1 MGSPGRTAACQEVLE
16 VVSVLSGISVGALL
30 GPGRAQAVSRV
41 RSVAMHLL
49 RTEAGLSAREVGRVL
64 GRTEATVH
72 DLSRLVARGE
82 RASDLAAR
90 ARTELSIRHAGR
102 PPESASGWK
111 RQPMPDLAA
120 RRHAAGLR
128 QDELAAKAGLARE
141 TVSRIEGGRPA
152 RPDVI
157 ERLAAALDLSPPRP
171 NPRQRYS
178 LPGLEAWRTRAGLT
192 QHELAARIGIARE
205 TLSRIESGRVV
216 GWKLL
221 GPLAWA
227 LLLMPSMLTGNPEDD
242 PIDQPARR
250 CTECRAVHPIEA
262 FVPIRRT
269 RGYYGRC
276 RVCRNARAQARY
288 RSTPDIVEAERER
301 KRRKARLR
309 KGRPSAASAA
319 HAAGTGS
326 ELPEEPEDE
335 GENRGTQSNPET
347 PPVVPARY
355 AGRP

>member
-1 MGSPGRTAACQEVLE
+1 M
-16 VVSVLSGISVGALL
+16 
-30 GPGRAQAVSRV
+30 
-41 RSVAMHLL
+41 
-49 RTEAGLSAREVGRVL
+49 
-64 GRTEATVH
+64 
-72 DLSRLVARGE
+72 
-82 RASDLAAR
+82 
-90 ARTELSIRHAGR
+90 
-102 PPESASGWK
+102 
-111 RQPMPDLAA
+111 
-120 RRHAAGLR
+120 
-128 QDELAAKAGLARE
+128 
-141 TVSRIEGGRPA
+141 
-152 RPDVI
+152 
-157 ERLAAALDLSPPRP
+157 
-171 NPRQRYS
+171 
-178 LPGLEAWRTRAGLT
+178 EAWRTRAGLT

-301 KRRKARLR
+301 KQRKARLR

-319 HAAGTGS
+319 HAAAGTGS
-326 ELPEEPEDE
+326 ELPEQPEDE
-335 GENRGTQSNPET
+335 GESRGTRSNPET